1 MATTTREAPGP
12 VSGADSPPEPGPWLQ
27 ARDRLLE
34 ISPGLLTWTLVLAP
48 AWIPIAFGYYGALSV
63 AIAILIFDLYWFT
76 RATIVVT
83 GSWGTYRHLRRDM
96 EMDWLEKCREPV
108 PEGARDPLSYYHLCL
123 IPTYTEPYGTLERT
137 VQAMAEANYPKEL
150 KLVGIITR
158 ETDKPGWAN
167 VARLREKFGDQFQDF
182 HHIKDPLEPPLVPG
196 KSAAMNWGGREMV
209 KRLTDLGYDLKRVIV
224 TDLDSDYRVHPQ
236 YFPWLSYHQARTPLP
251 DSTIWQPIQL
261 FYNNIW
267 AVPTAVRVMTA
278 ISTQSALYNHS
289 QPRRLV
295 PFSSYSLLLDTVR
308 RVGYWDKDVIP
319 EDSRFF
325 WKSFFVFGR
334 DLKVRPCFL
343 PLYGDSPE
351 SRDYAGTLLNQY
363 NQTKRWAW
371 GVTDIPYAAKRL
383 FEHPEIPFWL
393 RVYRFWN
400 LSATHVNWVFL
411 PILLLLGT
419 DMPVWVSVD
428 FSLTDFGQ
436 NLWVF
441 STLIVSAALF
451 SAAIL
456 IYVEARLLPPKP
468 PGWNRLHRVAIYF
481 QYLTFPIVG
490 IVLNAIPALESHTR
504 LLLGKYLEYRVT
516 EKV

>member
-1 MATTTREAPGP
+1 MATTTREAAEVVGTAQ
-12 VSGADSPPEPGPWLQ
+12 SSPEPGPWLQ
-27 ARDRLLE
+27 ARDRMLE
-34 ISPGLLTWTLVLAP
+34 IAPGLLTWVLVLAP

-63 AIAILIFDLYWFT
+63 AIGVLLFDLYWFV
-76 RATIVVT
+76 RSIIVVT

-96 EMDWLEKCREPV
+96 RTDWLERCREPV

-123 IPTYTEPYGTLERT
+123 IPTYTEPYTTLERT

-158 ETDKPGWAN
+158 ETDKAGWVN

-209 KRLTDLGYDLKRVIV
+209 TRLTEFGYDLRRVIV
-224 TDLDSDYRVHPQ
+224 TDLDSDYRVHPE
-236 YFPWLSYHQARTPLP
+236 YFAWLSYHQARTPLP

-295 PFSSYSLLLDTVR
+295 PFSSYSLTLDMVR
-308 RVGYWDKDVIP
+308 RTGYWDKDVIP

-383 FEHPEIPFWL
+383 FQHPEIPL
-393 RVYRFWN
+393 RLRIYRFWN
-400 LSATHVNWVFL
+400 LLATHVNWVFL
-411 PILLLLGT
+411 PILLLMGT
-419 DMPVWVSVD
+419 NMPVWVSVD

-436 NLWVF
+436 NLWVY
-441 STLIVSAALF
+441 STAIVSAALF

-468 PGWNRLHRVAIYF
+468 AGWNRLHRIAIYF
-481 QYLTFPIVG
+481 QYFTFPIVG